1 MPPLSCPFLDCL
13 TLKTEALCSS
23 EMSLIIYQFIHYTIP
38 EDLNSQ
44 FFHELKPYQIYDL
57 LYFVYRK
64 AEEGFKFCASSLKRN
79 IEDGQNDQDTL
90 MLWALTMDWY
100 AKFLVDVNRLPEA
113 FEYFKKAYDLC
124 VEING
129 VDNEEIVAV
138 LNDLG
143 TICFVQN
150 DIDNALSYLTQA
162 VAIGNKLPDMEDF
175 GSVLINLGTVYMK
188 KGMVQEATQVYH
200 EAWRNAKKHNN
211 AEVLKQANSC
221 LDELKSS
228 QTAQT

>member
-1 MPPLSCPFLDCL
+1 MPPLSGPFFDCL
-13 TLKTEALCSS
+13 TLTIEALFSS
-23 EMSLIIYQFIHYTIP
+23 AVSMIIYQLIQYTIP

-64 AEEGFKFCASSLKRN
+64 AEEGFKFCASSLQKN

-100 AKFLVDVNRLPEA
+100 AKFLVDMNRLPEA
-113 FEYFKKAYDLC
+113 FEYFKKVYDLC
-124 VEING
+124 VKING

-143 TICFVQN
+143 TICFIQN

-162 VAIGNKLPDMEDF
+162 VTIGSKLPDMEDF

-188 KGMVQEATQVYH
+188 KGMVQEATQVYQ
-200 EAWRNAKKHNN
+200 EAWRNAKKHNK

-228 QTAQT
+228 QMART

>member
-1 MPPLSCPFLDCL
+1 
-13 TLKTEALCSS
+13 
-23 EMSLIIYQFIHYTIP
+23 MSLIIYQLMQYTIP
-38 EDLNSQ
+38 EDLNSP
-44 FFHELKPYQIYDL
+44 FFHELKPYQIYDV

-64 AEEGFKFCASSLKRN
+64 AEEGFQFCASSLQRN
-79 IEDGQNDQDTL
+79 IEAGQNDQDTL

-100 AKFLVDVNRLPEA
+100 ARFLVEVNRLPEA
-113 FEYFKKAYDLC
+113 FECFKKAYDLC
-124 VEING
+124 VQIKG

-188 KGMVQEATQVYH
+188 KGMVQEATQVYQ
-200 EAWRNAKKHNN
+200 EAWRNAKKHKNS
-211 AEVLKQANSC
+211 EVLKQANSC

>member
-1 MPPLSCPFLDCL
+1 
-13 TLKTEALCSS
+13 
-23 EMSLIIYQFIHYTIP
+23 
-38 EDLNSQ
+38 
-44 FFHELKPYQIYDL
+44 
-57 LYFVYRK
+57 
-64 AEEGFKFCASSLKRN
+64 
-79 IEDGQNDQDTL
+79 

-100 AKFLVDVNRLPEA
+100 AKFLVDLNRLPEA
-113 FEYFKKAYDLC
+113 FEYFKKAYDMC
-124 VEING
+124 VKING

-150 DIDNALSYLTQA
+150 DIDNAMSYLTQA
-162 VAIGNKLPDMEDF
+162 VTIGNKLPDMEDF

-188 KGMVQEATQVYH
+188 KGMVQEATQVYQ